1 MGILAGDY
9 LINNWRPDLVER
21 VMGYLS
27 PDNVRVTVLTK
38 RAKFF
43 ARYVKGGLISE
54 DILTLVPIL
63 SKLCKITV
71 PQSKLRPF
79 GLFSLFRWT
88 EILSF

>member
-21 VMGYLS
+21 VMAYLS

-38 RAKFF
+38 NAKFF

-54 DILTLVPIL
+54 ETYFQSCHIFKIMNEINLEILTSAWTSVWL
-63 SKLCKITV
+63 S
-71 PQSKLRPF
+71 
-79 GLFSLFRWT
+79 
-88 EILSF
+88 SFMNS

>member
-43 ARYVKGGLISE
+43 ARYVKGGLILE
-54 DILTLVPIL
+54 DIFNLVT
-63 SKLCKITV
+63 S
-71 PQSKLRPF
+71 SN
-79 GLFSLFRWT
+79 
-88 EILSF
+88 